1 MALVNNGIKALALVI
16 LCASNAL
23 ASEQK
28 DLNTLLDQFLAGA
41 SNDIEVHKRFWA
53 DDLIYTSSSGQ
64 RFGKQKIIQGM
75 REAEN
80 ETEKAT
86 ASVDYRAE
94 DTDIR
99 LFGDTAVIAFRL
111 VAEPGSVDAGGKRA
125 EKTEFFNTGTFVKRD
140 GKWQAVAWQATKIPP
155 ATPPSGD

>member
-1 MALVNNGIKALALVI
+1 M
-16 LCASNAL
+16 
-23 ASEQK
+23 Q
-28 DLNTLLDQFLAGA
+28 
-41 SNDIEVHKRFWA
+41 
-53 DDLIYTSSSGQ
+53 
-64 RFGKQKIIQGM
+64 
-75 REAEN
+75 EAEN
-80 ETEKAT
+80 ETEKAS

-111 VAEPGSVDAGGKRA
+111 VAEPGSVNAGGKQA

-155 ATPPSGD
+155 DE